1 MNVEKTSGMEGIII
15 TNHDPYDLK
24 NLPNYQE
31 SIQYGYVSLNDE
43 NKIVYSIDI
52 FIKDTGEYYSA
63 EYDGKTKELLYEGGG
78 WRPESDFEHFIAERL
93 AMVDEIIK

>member
-31 SIQYGYVSLNDE
+31 SIQYGYVSLND
-43 NKIVYSIDI
+43 
-52 FIKDTGEYYSA
+52 
-63 EYDGKTKELLYEGGG
+63 
-78 WRPESDFEHFIAERL
+78 
-93 AMVDEIIK
+93 